1 MRPAVAAPSQENLM
15 PDVTTKKCRDG
26 WSDHATK
33 ATDLMH
39 EALTELGKAQLHL
52 EKDFSGRLQPLIDK
66 QKTLC
71 GRTLRVCL
79 EVHEARKSALER
91 AAVLAGE

>member
-1 MRPAVAAPSQENLM
+1 MRPAVASPYQEKLM

-33 ATDLMH
+33 ATDLMN
-39 EALTELGKAQLHL
+39 EAIGELGKAQLHL
-52 EKDFSGRLQPLIDK
+52 ERDYSGRMQPLIDK

-71 GRTLRVCL
+71 GRTLRVCM
-79 EVHEARKSALER
+79 EVHEARTAALEN
-91 AAVLAGE
+91 AAIAAGE